1 MNCVAALMFCEKQSR
16 IFACSAVL
24 PHHIDTEI
32 RQLAQPERRRIL
44 DYRFRKL
51 ALLMARF
58 RIFAAALQFPRLL
71 YVAVAMLVFVSTSA
85 AAQSNT
91 PFPQATEL
99 QHGPPLTNQ
108 EYVALLYQLPK
119 HPEER
124 DRLIDEIRKRGIAF
138 ALTPG
143 LLSLTATKSGN
154 DTLLRHTLEE
164 ANRRRLNPAAAA
176 RPSAAEAIELLE
188 RTRKATLGAVQQ
200 MPDYLVKQQ
209 ISRSR
214 AIGTTNNWNVYD
226 RLSIAVSYRQN
237 VGEQYKL
244 LSVNGMPPSVDE
256 QEGSRYGER
265 IGGTTSTGEYVSML
279 TQLFEPATQAQFE
292 AVDTDTLRTR
302 RTVVYEYSVKRELS
316 QQTLEFQAGIDAT
329 PVKTVVGY
337 RGRIW
342 VDRDDNRVLRLETI
356 SVEIPPD
363 FPITAARSVIDYEWV
378 TINDVSHLLPS
389 RAIIELTSRLG
400 ARTEQTRNDI
410 LFRGYRKF
418 GTEVKITDIDETDFP
433 ADAPEEEPKKPET
446 RPVLKPAPV
455 KKP

>member
-1 MNCVAALMFCEKQSR
+1 MPVPNISRVSSWPRRVRAGGCFGAL
-16 IFACSAVL
+16 ILVL
-24 PHHIDTEI
+24 ICG
-32 RQLAQPERRRIL
+32 
-44 DYRFRKL
+44 
-51 ALLMARF
+51 
-58 RIFAAALQFPRLL
+58 
-71 YVAVAMLVFVSTSA
+71 LVV
-85 AAQSNT
+85 AAQSGIRPSRDT
-91 PFPQATEL
+91 PFPQPTEL
-99 QHGPPLTNQ
+99 QQGPPLTNQ

-119 HPEER
+119 HPEGR
-124 DRLIDEIRKRGIAF
+124 DHLIDEIRKRGIAF
-138 ALTPG
+138 QLTPG
-143 LLSLTATKSGN
+143 ILSLTATKSGN
-154 DTLLRHTLEE
+154 DALLRHTLEE

-176 RPSAAEAIELLE
+176 RPSYEEAAELLE
-188 RTRKATLGAVQQ
+188 RTRKATLTAAQQ

-209 ISRSR
+209 IARSR

-244 LSVNGMPPSVDE
+244 LSVNGMPPNVDE
-256 QEGSRYGER
+256 QEGSRYGDK

-302 RTVVYEYSVKRELS
+302 RTVVFEYSVKRELS
-316 QQTLEFQAGIDAT
+316 QQTLEFQAGIDAA
-329 PVKTVVGY
+329 PVKTIVGY

-342 VDRDDNRVLRLETI
+342 VDREDNRVLRLETI

-378 TINDVSHLLPS
+378 AINDVSHLLPS
-389 RAIIELTSRLG
+389 RALIELTSRLG
-400 ARTEQTRNDI
+400 ARVEQTRNDI

-418 GTEVKITDIDETDFP
+418 GTEVKITDVDESDFP
-433 ADAPEEEPKKPET
+433 ADAPEDETKKPET
-446 RPVLKPAPV
+446 PPVLKPAPP